1 MLILIVDLVTGI
13 NNMIATVFKEN
24 SDSNKKQKV
33 TFRSYKIFSKADFAH
48 DLQRAP
54 LHIADIFDDVDD
66 SYWAYEILGR
76 EIGDEHAPQ
85 IQKKYPKKEAPP
97 FMNSEL
103 QRAIY
108 KKKMLF
114 NKINRYKGKTNWE
127 NYRNKGN
134 MLQN

>member
-33 TFRSYKIFSKADFAH
+33 TFKSYKNFSEADFVH

-66 SYWAYEILGR
+66 SYWAYEILVR
-76 EIGDEHAPQ
+76 EIVDEHAPQ
-85 IQKKYPKKEAPP
+85 IQKNIPKKKNP
-97 FMNSEL
+97 L
-103 QRAIY
+103 
-108 KKKMLF
+108 L
-114 NKINRYKGKTNWE
+114 
-127 NYRNKGN
+127 
-134 MLQN
+134 